1 MLTVIDDRDR
11 MEREQLAV
19 CDPFQL
25 AAPCWRN
32 RVFYQL
38 PPETV
43 EITIE
48 ERNRMPLKV
57 VEYNEAPRRLKGGTG
72 PSSKT
77 EYTEVMQAIRDPKN
91 KGKAFIVTMTEAE
104 WKDVKKPEIVF
115 AMSLRRYFTVEK
127 VNWTAYQ
134 SGKNEVTVR
143 QMSKAELDAKTQK
156 K

>member
-1 MLTVIDDRDR
+1 MLTIIDDRDLD
-11 MEREQLAV
+11 ERERLTV
-19 CDPFQL
+19 SDPFQL

-38 PPETV
+38 PPKTV
-43 EITIE
+43 EIRIE
-48 ERNRMPLKV
+48 EINRMAIKI
-57 VEYNEAPRRLKGGTG
+57 VEYSEAPRRLKGGTG

-77 EYTEVMQAIRDPKN
+77 EYTEVMQAVRDPKN
-91 KGKAFIVTMTEAE
+91 KGKAFVVTLGTEWE
-104 WKDVKKPEIVF
+104 GVKKAEIVF

-127 VNWTAYQ
+127 VAWTAYQ

-143 QMSKAELDAKTQK
+143 QMSKAELDAKTTK

>member
-1 MLTVIDDRDR
+1 MLTVIEDRDR
-11 MEREQLAV
+11 TERDHLAV
-19 CDPFQL
+19 TDPFQ
-25 AAPCWRN
+25 
-32 RVFYQL
+32 
-38 PPETV
+38 TV
-43 EITIE
+43 VITVE

-57 VEYNEAPRRLKGGTG
+57 VEYQDAPRRLKGGSG

-91 KGKAFIVTMTEAE
+91 KGKAFVVTMGDE
-104 WKDVKKPEIVF
+104 WKDIKKAEIVF

-143 QMSKAELDAKTQK
+143 QMSRAELDAKTTK

>member
-1 MLTVIDDRDR
+1 MLTIVDDRDR
-11 MEREQLAV
+11 TERDHLAV
-19 CDPFQL
+19 TDPFQL
-25 AAPCWRN
+25 ATPAWQHYTM
-32 RVFYQL
+32 FLL
-38 PPETV
+38 PPERV

-57 VEYNEAPRRLKGGTG
+57 VEYSEAPRRLKGGSG

-91 KGKAFIVTMTEAE
+91 KGKAFVVTMGDE
-104 WKDVKKPEIVF
+104 WKDVKKPEITF
-115 AMSLRRYFTVEK
+115 AMSLRRYFTVEQ

-143 QMSKAELDAKTQK
+143 QMSRAELDAKNAK